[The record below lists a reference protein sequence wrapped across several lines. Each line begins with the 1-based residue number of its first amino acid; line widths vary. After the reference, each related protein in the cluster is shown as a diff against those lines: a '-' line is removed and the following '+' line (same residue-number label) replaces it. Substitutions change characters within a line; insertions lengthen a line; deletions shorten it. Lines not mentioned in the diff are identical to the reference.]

1 MRLPN
6 FYSEVLRA
14 WAASGAQVII
24 EHDNINHV
32 MNLPINSCILSSLAD
47 DDEPDSARLL
57 ACGIKQIRHLLH
69 PLSGRWLNA
78 SEVAQSTCRPRPLS
92 ARLLN
97 RQLLRLRS
105 VVVNLFPSVFNL
117 RGLVKSSPVNVN
129 LMPDPP
135 LGIKIST
142 NINGISLPSKT
153 IYQHINTNINELP
166 ENSQTHWHDVG
177 FLDHPNEIN
186 WKEAYELPSS
196 KKEGD
201 VQFKLFHNVLPSLPV
216 LHHPNKN
223 ISPTC
228 GWCGE
233 RGTIWHLFIQCP
245 SVQPSLTL
253 LHSLIGR
260 LLPDVPLNFNLYW
273 SLIPHASVMTPLYA
287 YMKQLAAI
295 RR

>member
-1 MRLPN
+1 MLIDFVWPTEKHHLKRQLLFQKPDKGGLDLSCLQARTLTYRFTRIQGFLNQYSHPSYSLFSHFLYNYQNLHFDFQLFIIKTIPTSYVRLPN

-57 ACGIKQIRHLLH
+57 ACGIKQISHLLH

-78 SEVAQSTCRPRPLS
+78 SDVAQSTCRPRPLS

-117 RGLVKSSPVNVN
+117 RGLVKFSPVNVN

-142 NINGISLPSKT
+142 NINGISAPSKRIST
-153 IYQHINTNINELP
+153 HQH
-166 ENSQTHWHDVG
+166 QH
-177 FLDHPNEIN
+177 
-186 WKEAYELPSS
+186 
-196 KKEGD
+196 
-201 VQFKLFHNVLPSLPV
+201 Q
-216 LHHPNKN
+216 
-223 ISPTC
+223 
-228 GWCGE
+228 
-233 RGTIWHLFIQCP
+233 R
-245 SVQPSLTL
+245 
-253 LHSLIGR
+253 
-260 LLPDVPLNFNLYW
+260 
-273 SLIPHASVMTPLYA
+273 TPG
-287 YMKQLAAI
+287 K
-295 RR
+295 

>member
-1 MRLPN
+1 MVCSFRSKKIFNQKCKRGSEKHHLKRQLLFQKPDKGGLGLSCLQARTLTYIFTRIQGFLNQYSHPSYSLFSHFLYNYQNLHFDFQLFIIKTIPASYVSLPN
-6 FYSEVLRA
+6 FYSEVFRA
-14 WAASGAQVII
+14 WAASGAQA
-24 EHDNINHV
+24 HDNINHV

-78 SEVAQSTCRPRPLS
+78 SDVVQSICRPRPLS

-97 RQLLRLRS
+97 RQLLRLLS

-142 NINGISLPSKT
+142 NINRISATSKT

-166 ENSQTHWHDVG
+166 ENS
-177 FLDHPNEIN
+177 
-186 WKEAYELPSS
+186 
-196 KKEGD
+196 
-201 VQFKLFHNVLPSLPV
+201 
-216 LHHPNKN
+216 
-223 ISPTC
+223 
-228 GWCGE
+228 
-233 RGTIWHLFIQCP
+233 
-245 SVQPSLTL
+245 
-253 LHSLIGR
+253 
-260 LLPDVPLNFNLYW
+260 
-273 SLIPHASVMTPLYA
+273 
-287 YMKQLAAI
+287 
-295 RR
+295 